1 MALTPNEL
9 TILSSE
15 LINDPLARGY
25 ASMTNAEVVTSLR
38 DVYDRSRIRKWM
50 ESSEVF
56 QAINL
61 TEFNALTDIRQRNV
75 MSVLSFGRLNPQG
88 READMFVSYF
98 GAGSATITALQAARL
113 QNINRATEIG
123 IPNVY
128 EPDVA
133 TVRGS

>member
-1 MALTPNEL
+1 MALTPSEL

-38 DVYDRSRIRKWM
+38 DVYDRSRIRNWM

-61 TEFNALTDIRQRNV
+61 TEFNALTDLRQRNV

-88 READMFVSYF
+88 READMFVNYF